1 MASTIPLSVSLLLLI
16 VGLIISNSVTSVNAQ
31 LLIKIGSKDNSINH
45 YLESFGLK
53 AAMDAVKKPEE
64 EKNNALKDMK
74 EGELADIINGVH
86 PAYDIPFRLP
96 SFIPFP

>member
-1 MASTIPLSVSLLLLI
+1 
-16 VGLIISNSVTSVNAQ
+16 LIISNPLTSVSAQ
-31 LLIKIGSKDNSINH
+31 LIIEIGSKDNSINH

-53 AAMDAVKKPEE
+53 AEMDAVKNQEGQ
-64 EKNNALKDMK
+64 KNDALKDIEK
-74 EGELADIINGVH
+74 RELADIINGVH

>member
-1 MASTIPLSVSLLLLI
+1 MI
-16 VGLIISNSVTSVNAQ
+16 VFNSVTSVSAQ
-31 LLIKIGSKDNSINH
+31 LIIKTGSEDNSINH

-53 AAMDAVKKPEE
+53 AAMDAVKKQEE
-64 EKNNALKDMK
+64 QKNDALKDMEK
-74 EGELADIINGVH
+74 REFADIINGVH

>member
-1 MASTIPLSVSLLLLI
+1 
-16 VGLIISNSVTSVNAQ
+16 LIISNPLTSVSAQ
-31 LLIKIGSKDNSINH
+31 LIIEIGSKDNPINH

-53 AAMDAVKKPEE
+53 AGMDDAVKKEE
-64 EKNNALKDMK
+64 EQKNDALKDMEK
-74 EGELADIINGVH
+74 RELADIINGVQ

>member
-1 MASTIPLSVSLLLLI
+1 M
-16 VGLIISNSVTSVNAQ
+16 IISNPLTSVSAQ
-31 LLIKIGSKDNSINH
+31 LIIEIGSKDNSINH

-53 AAMDAVKKPEE
+53 AGMDDAVKKQEE
-64 EKNNALKDMK
+64 QKNDALKDMEK
-74 EGELADIINGVH
+74 RELADIINGVQ